1 MGYHSGQN
9 GAKPMMAEVFA
20 IAWRMAVFLAVIYA
34 LVAVGAHFMSLGML
48 FPRPPVSYQL
58 TPDYLQLTTP
68 DGVRLAARYWPNP
81 SAKYTLLYL
90 HGNYEDL
97 GKVGEYMSKFLS
109 AGYAAF
115 ALDYRHYGQS
125 GGTPTEA
132 NTCAD
137 AQLAYD
143 YLHQKLG
150 VPADRI
156 IIFGYSLGGGVAVD
170 LALHRP
176 AAGLVLQCPF
186 VSAYRVLTRYRL
198 LPGDKFVNIDKVP
211 KLKLPVLVIHGT
223 ADVTIPWWHGEA
235 LFQAVTSPK
244 MKLFIEGGP
253 HVGLGDY
260 AGPPYW
266 EELKKFSDSLPAAEQ

>member
-1 MGYHSGQN
+1 
-9 GAKPMMAEVFA
+9 MMPGMFA
-20 IAWRMAVFLAVIYA
+20 IAWRMAVFLAVIYT
-34 LVAVGAHFMSLGML
+34 LVAVGAHFISRAML

-58 TPDYLQLTTP
+58 TPEYLQLMTP
-68 DGVRLAARYWPNP
+68 DRVRLTARHWPNP

-97 GKVGEYMSKFLS
+97 GKVGEYMPDFLA

-143 YLHQKLG
+143 YLHDKLG

-156 IIFGYSLGGGVAVD
+156 IIFGYSLGGGPGVE
-170 LALHRP
+170 LALRRP
-176 AAGLVLQCPF
+176 AAGLVLQSAF
-186 VSAYRVLTRYRL
+186 VSAYRVMTRYRL
-198 LPGDKFVNIDKVP
+198 LPGDKFVNLDKVP
-211 KLKLPVLVIHGT
+211 NLKLPVLVIHGT
-223 ADVTIPWWHGEA
+223 ADATIPCWHGEA
-235 LFQAVTSPK
+235 LFQAITSPK
-244 MKLFIEGGP
+244 MKLFVEGGA

-260 AGPPYW
+260 AGPYYW
-266 EELKKFSDSLPAAEQ
+266 IQLNKFSDSLPPLGP